1 MAKFHGAISTTRSLQ
16 RGSSNE
22 WPAALGKMDH
32 SGVTGTANV
41 DKDKSRKSVA
51 CVVQEPGGKA
61 LFQMMG
67 VFAELSAR

>member
-1 MAKFHGAISTTRSLQ
+1 
-16 RGSSNE
+16 
-22 WPAALGKMDH
+22 MDR

-41 DKDKSRKSVA
+41 DKDKSRKSVG